1 MDRSTI
7 YDYKRFVI
15 INDRQM
21 ALNEYF

>member
-7 YDYKRFVI
+7 YKRFVV

>member
-7 YDYKRFVI
+7 YDYKRFVV